1 MQRER
6 FKVNLHLRLTESF
19 TNELVKIANENNLK
33 PAQMARIVLER
44 TIPNYSRNRFWNVY

>member
-19 TNELVKIANENNLK
+19 TNELVKIANENKLK
-33 PAQMARIVLER
+33 PAQLARICLER
-44 TIPNYSRNRFWNVY
+44 TIPQYSRNRFFNG